1 MVLWYQGIQ
10 MTTFTP
16 IKIDPAT
23 DRLVSD
29 AAHVLGR
36 TKKDIV
42 AVAVREFIEAHQAEL
57 AAGVTATADRL
68 ARPRTEPPRTRL
80 RTLRSR
86 LNANREELVAA
97 LEELGASNVRVFGS
111 VARGDESASSD
122 VDLLVDLADDVGM
135 FGLGRMRSTA
145 ERILDAPVDIV
156 PASSLKA
163 DVAEAVLREARP
175 V

>member
-1 MVLWYQGIQ
+1 MA
-10 MTTFTP
+10 MFTP
-16 IKIDPAT
+16 IKIDPAI
-23 DRLVSD
+23 DRLVAD

-42 AVAVREFIEAHQAEL
+42 AAAVRDFIEAHQAEL
-57 AAGVTATADRL
+57 AAGVTAAADRL
-68 ARPRTEPPRTRL
+68 ASPGTESPRTGI

-97 LEELGASNVRVFGS
+97 LEELGASNIRVFGS
-111 VARGDESASSD
+111 VARGDESTTSD
-122 VDLLVDLADDVGM
+122 IDLLVDLAGDVGM
-135 FGLGRMRSTA
+135 FGLGTMRSTA

-156 PASSLKA
+156 PVSSLKA
-163 DVAEAVLREARP
+163 DVAETVLREARP

>member
-1 MVLWYQGIQ
+1 MA
-10 MTTFTP
+10 TFTP

-23 DRLVSD
+23 DRLVAD

-42 AVAVREFIEAHQAEL
+42 TAAVREFIDTHRAEL
-57 AAGVTATADRL
+57 TAGVTETAERL
-68 ARPRTEPPRTRL
+68 STGAAAETHARVRPL
-80 RTLRSR
+80 RAR
-86 LNANREELVAA
+86 LNTNREELLAA

-111 VARGDESASSD
+111 VARGDESPTSD
-122 VDLLVDLADDVGM
+122 IDLLVDLTDDVGM
-135 FGLGRMRSTA
+135 FELGRMRSTA

-156 PASSLKA
+156 PASSLKT
-163 DVAEAVLREARP
+163 DVAPAVLREARP

>member
-1 MVLWYQGIQ
+1 MA
-10 MTTFTP
+10 TFTP

-29 AAHVLGR
+29 AANVLGR

-42 AVAVREFIEAHQAEL
+42 AAAVREFIDAHHAEL
-57 AAGVTATADRL
+57 SAAVTATAQRLSASSAPRSL
-68 ARPRTEPPRTRL
+68 ARDRPL
-80 RTLRSR
+80 RAR
-86 LNANREELVAA
+86 LNARREELLAT
-97 LEELGASNVRVFGS
+97 LMELGASNVRVFGS
-111 VARGDESASSD
+111 VARGDESETSD
-122 VDLLVDLADDVGM
+122 VDLLVDITDDVGM
-135 FGLGRMRSTA
+135 FALGGMRSAA

-163 DVAEAVLREARP
+163 DVVDSVLREARP

>member
-1 MVLWYQGIQ
+1 MA
-10 MTTFTP
+10 TFTP

-36 TKKDIV
+36 TKKDVV
-42 AVAVREFIEAHQAEL
+42 AAAVREFIDSHHAEL
-57 AAGVTATADRL
+57 SAAVTSTAERLSTGSAPRNL
-68 ARPRTEPPRTRL
+68 ARVRPL
-80 RTLRSR
+80 RAR
-86 LNANREELVAA
+86 LNSDREELLAA
-97 LEELGASNVRVFGS
+97 LAELGASNVRVFGS
-111 VARGDESASSD
+111 VARGDESETSD
-122 VDLLVDLADDVGM
+122 IDLLVDITDDVGM
-135 FGLGRMRSTA
+135 FALGGMRSAA

-163 DVAEAVLREARP
+163 DVAESVLREARP

>member
-1 MVLWYQGIQ
+1 MA
-10 MTTFTP
+10 TFTP

-29 AAHVLGR
+29 AANVLGR

-42 AVAVREFIEAHQAEL
+42 AAAIREFIDAHHAEL
-57 AAGVTATADRL
+57 SAAVTATAERLSTSSARRSL
-68 ARPRTEPPRTRL
+68 ARDRPL
-80 RTLRSR
+80 RAL
-86 LNANREELVAA
+86 LNSNREELLSTLAQ
-97 LEELGASNVRVFGS
+97 LGASNVRVFGS
-111 VARGDESASSD
+111 VARGDESATSD
-122 VDLLVDLADDVGM
+122 IDLLVDLNGEVGM
-135 FGLGRMRSTA
+135 FALGGMRSAA

-163 DVAEAVLREARP
+163 DVAESVLREARP

>member
-1 MVLWYQGIQ
+1 MA
-10 MTTFTP
+10 TFTP

-23 DRLVSD
+23 DRLVAD

-42 AVAVREFIEAHQAEL
+42 AAAVREFVEVHQAEL
-57 AAGVTATADRL
+57 RAGVTATADRL
-68 ARPRTEPPRTRL
+68 ANPRASAPRAGLGPLRTRL
-80 RTLRSR
+80 
-86 LNANREELVAA
+86 NARREELVAA
-97 LEELGASNVRVFGS
+97 LEELGASNIRVFGS
-111 VARGDESASSD
+111 VARGDESATSD
-122 VDLLVDLADDVGM
+122 IDLLVDLADDVGM
-135 FGLGRMRSTA
+135 FGLGTMRSTA

-163 DVAEAVLREARP
+163 DVADTVLREARP

>member
-1 MVLWYQGIQ
+1 MAP
-10 MTTFTP
+10 FTP

-23 DRLVSD
+23 DRLVGD

-42 AVAVREFIEAHQAEL
+42 AAAIREFIETHQAEL
-57 AAGVTATADRL
+57 TAGVTATADRL
-68 ARPRTEPPRTRL
+68 ASPSTEPLHAGL
-80 RTLRSR
+80 RPLRAR
-86 LNANREELVAA
+86 LNTQREELVSA
-97 LEELGASNVRVFGS
+97 LEELGASNIRVFGS
-111 VARGDESASSD
+111 VARGDESATSD
-122 VDLLVDLADDVGM
+122 IDLLVDLADDVGL
-135 FGLGRMRSTA
+135 FGLGTMRSAA

-163 DVAEAVLREARP
+163 DVVETVLREAIP